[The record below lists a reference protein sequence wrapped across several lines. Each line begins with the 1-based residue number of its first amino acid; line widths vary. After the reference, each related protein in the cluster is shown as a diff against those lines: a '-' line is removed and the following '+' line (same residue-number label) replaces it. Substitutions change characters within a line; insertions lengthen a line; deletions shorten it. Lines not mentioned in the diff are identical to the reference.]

1 MNGRCPRYMTRDP
14 GAKCTDYMVSLH
26 DSVHDRRAFDQAMFD
41 YCARKYTSEGG
52 KIPPECE
59 CILRNE
65 DPDYRQAILQA
76 SGKQLS
82 KEADQCW
89 YLPCRD
95 GQNKVLNT
103 SMMTPGDPKTVYMG
117 TDVCTGVTCSQL
129 VDARG
134 ATLGVAFIDQKTGC
148 SNEVK
153 SGKEEEGGGEE
164 EEEDDEQQ
172 QQPTFPPSNTT
183 TTVLSS
189 LVNSDNAL
197 RVTGIAVGALLV
209 VLMLA
214 IIASTL
220 LRGR

>member
-41 YCARKYTSEGG
+41 YCARKYTSEGEG

-153 SGKEEEGGGEE
+153 SGKEEEERMVP
-164 EEEDDEQQ
+164 DDEQQ
-172 QQPTFPPSNTT
+172 PPPAPSPTTAAAV
-183 TTVLSS
+183 TVLSS

-197 RVTGIAVGALLV
+197 RVAGIAVGALLV

-220 LRGR
+220 LRAR